1 MYYISICLFRVCA
14 SRKQFVGMELLREN
28 ELNKSDKIQ
37 KQKDV
42 YAYPKFLLSMEAF
55 LVEIGTAKSAMYLFF
70 SRFNYGVFNEIKQ

>member
-1 MYYISICLFRVCA
+1 MSQTR
-14 SRKQFVGMELLREN
+14 FVGIELLREN

-55 LVEIGTAKSAMYLFF
+55 LVEMGTVKSAMHLFF
-70 SRFNYGVFNEIKQ
+70 SVLIMASSMKSNNESTISGA